1 VSLHRRLVQIVA
13 LLVGVAL
20 FGTVGYAS
28 IEGWTLFDAFYM
40 TVITVASVGF
50 GEVHPLS
57 TAGRAFTIVL
67 IFVGLGTAA
76 YGFSTITAF
85 LVEGDLGHLWE
96 KRKMERRIAGLRE
109 HVIVCGGG
117 ETGRHIARELLQT
130 RTPFVCVDR
139 DPVQIDAL
147 RRVGEGILAI
157 VGDATAQEVLVRA
170 RVETAR
176 GLIACMAGDR
186 DNLFAVLTA
195 RDLNPGLRIVSR
207 LVSDET
213 GPKLLRAGA
222 DAVVSVP
229 TIGALRIASE
239 MIRPHVVNVLDAML
253 REPRGVRVH
262 EIALGEAAAPRTLG
276 ALKLYERVGITVFA
290 LREGGT
296 QRYRFNPAPDCPVHA
311 GDVLFACA
319 DAEQFVAAQ
328 KIVTEG

>member
-1 VSLHRRLVQIVA
+1 VSLQRRLAQIVA
-13 LLVGVAL
+13 LLAGVML

-40 TVITVASVGF
+40 TVITVGSVGF

-67 IFVGLGTAA
+67 IVVGLGAAA

-117 ETGRHIARELLQT
+117 ETGRHIARELLHT
-130 RTPFVCVDR
+130 RTPFVCIDR
-139 DPVQIDAL
+139 DPAQIVSL
-147 RRVGEGILAI
+147 QRVGEGILAV
-157 VGDATAQEVLVRA
+157 VGDATDQEVLVRA
-170 RVETAR
+170 RVATAR

-195 RDLNPGLRIVSR
+195 RELNPGLRIVSR

-253 REPRGVRVH
+253 REARGVRVH
-262 EIALGEAAAPRTLG
+262 EIAVGAAAGPRTLG
-276 ALKLYERVGITVFA
+276 GLKLYERVGITVFA
-290 LREGGT
+290 LREGAT
-296 QRYRFNPAPDCPVHA
+296 QRYRFNPAPDCPVHP
-311 GDVLFACA
+311 GDVLFACG
-319 DAEQFVAAQ
+319 DVEQLATAQ
-328 KIVTEG
+328 TIVTEG